1 MKPKHVAFI
10 ITILALTGL
19 TMRAQEFKPGE
30 FQVDV
35 FGQVATPDLDSERT
49 SYGFGVSYFIGESLG
64 VGVRTSFD
72 ELSGH
77 LFESVSPRLLWRVPL
92 QSRHALYA
100 FFQGTRT
107 FHGNTGWSAEAGPG
121 YEFRPIEH
129 VSIYSEIGMR
139 KHVAGPNRDTDT
151 YGTGEVG
158 LRLSW

>member
-1 MKPKHVAFI
+1 MKKI
-10 ITILALTGL
+10 IIVIGLLLATGIA
-19 TMRAQEFKPGE
+19 MRAQEFKPGE

-64 VGVRTSFD
+64 LGVRTSFD
-72 ELSGH
+72 ELSGD
-77 LFESVSPRLLWRVPL
+77 LFESISPRLLWRVPL

-121 YEFRPIEH
+121 YEFRPMEH
-129 VSIYSEIGMR
+129 VGIYCEIGMR
-139 KHVAGPNRDTDT
+139 KQVTGPNRSTDT
-151 YGTGEVG
+151 FGVGEVG
-158 LRLSW
+158 IRLSF